1 MGLAEGLGGS
11 HDAGL
16 PCDQGPADDQGLSVT
31 ADSRLLALTR
41 YSRLGASSRVRML
54 QFLPSLEAAGFRVA
68 VSPFFDD
75 EYLRALY
82 SQGARRRRHI
92 AAAYLR
98 RLRALLSARRYD
110 LIWVEKELFPFLPGP
125 FEAWLRRAG
134 VPYVVDYD
142 DATFHTYDLHPS
154 GLVRRTLGNK
164 LRPLLSAARMITV
177 GNSYLADYAKGAG
190 ARNVQVVPTVVDISR
205 YGVAEEPESK
215 EIRVGWIGSPST
227 AVLLSL
233 VREPLERL
241 ARERPLRLV
250 TIGGGHLPQIEVPK
264 EEHAWS
270 EEREVPLLAGIH
282 VGIMPLQDEP
292 WQRGKCGYKLI
303 QYMAC
308 AKPVVASPV
317 GVNTDIVT
325 ERVGYLAAD
334 AAQWYTALRELA
346 EDAALRNRLGRAG
359 RLAVEERY
367 SLQAVAP
374 RLAGLLRAA

>member
-1 MGLAEGLGGS
+1 
-11 HDAGL
+11 
-16 PCDQGPADDQGLSVT
+16 
-31 ADSRLLALTR
+31 
-41 YSRLGASSRVRML
+41 
-54 QFLPSLEAAGFRVA
+54 
-68 VSPFFDD
+68 
-75 EYLRALY
+75 
-82 SQGARRRRHI
+82 
-92 AAAYLR
+92 
-98 RLRALLSARRYD
+98 
-110 LIWVEKELFPFLPGP
+110 
-125 FEAWLRRAG
+125 
-134 VPYVVDYD
+134 
-142 DATFHTYDLHPS
+142 
-154 GLVRRTLGNK
+154 
-164 LRPLLSAARMITV
+164 
-177 GNSYLADYAKGAG
+177 
-190 ARNVQVVPTVVDISR
+190 VPTVVDISR

-317 GVNTDIVT
+317 GINTDIVT

-346 EDAALRNRLGRAG
+346 EDAALRNRVGRAG